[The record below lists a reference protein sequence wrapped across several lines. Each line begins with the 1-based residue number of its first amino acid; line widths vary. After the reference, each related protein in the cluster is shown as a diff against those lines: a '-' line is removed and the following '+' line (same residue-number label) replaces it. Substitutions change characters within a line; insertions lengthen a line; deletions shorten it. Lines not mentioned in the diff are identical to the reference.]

1 MSRRIGEENV
11 RTQQETG
18 AAFYEAS
25 QKNLCRWPLKATK
38 ANTDFQATDI
48 TMTCSLCSDHAI
60 CYACI
65 FSSAFEMMT
74 HHWLVH
80 KIAMGL
86 AVTTAFTLR
95 MRFTCESSS
104 KVSRATNQPPVGSS
118 IQLIYDVI
126 RKSEKSCQVN
136 THKNKHKDFLWSV
149 TKLQAHIKNFLN
161 KKRCYSWQIIIVYW
175 MEQEYMSDR
184 NINLDTH

>member
-1 MSRRIGEENV
+1 MWKHSRKQELRSMKPHK
-11 RTQQETG
+11 RTCADG
-18 AAFYEAS
+18 
-25 QKNLCRWPLKATK
+25 RWKPQRQILTFKRLISRWHAHC
-38 ANTDFQATDI
+38 F
-48 TMTCSLCSDHAI
+48 SDHAI

-80 KIAMGL
+80 KISMGL

-95 MRFTCESSS
+95 IRFTCESSS

-175 MEQEYMSDR
+175 MEQEYRSDR